1 MSPSSSDPERW
12 KTFHKNLKVI
22 IIFKLPCI
30 ERLSPF
36 LASVSVLDCG
46 VERISVVVE
55 VLVEVVVAVVNP
67 PECNCWA
74 DLAAVEVADPSDNVF
89 VAVVENS
96 SSLVAEL
103 APRARSPRCRG
114 SRCPQGGTGPS
125 CSLS

>member
-30 ERLSPF
+30 EQLSPF
-36 LASVSVLDCG
+36 LASVSVPDCG
-46 VERISVVVE
+46 VERISVV
-55 VLVEVVVAVVNP
+55 VEVVVAVVNP
-67 PECNCWA
+67 PECNCWV
-74 DLAAVEVADPSDNVF
+74 DLAAVEVEDPSDNVF

-114 SRCPQGGTGPS
+114 SRCPRGGTGRS